1 MMSNYSVSIG
11 NRTYQIRVLS
21 DHLLVDGD
29 RFCFEMESLNNNGQ
43 HVLRHPHR
51 STEAYLEPAR
61 GGRYQVQIQGKH
73 LSARVNYGS
82 RPVQEQEASRGA
94 LKAPMP
100 GLIIDVPI
108 EEGDLVEEGQT
119 LVIEEA
125 MKMQMKLRAPCPG
138 RIQRIQVQA
147 GEQVEKNAV
156 LILLQPRSN

>member
-1 MMSNYSVSIG
+1 MSNYSVSIG
-11 NRTYQIRVLS
+11 NRTYQIQVLS

-51 STEAYLEPAR
+51 STEAYLEPSR

-73 LSARVNYGS
+73 LNARVNYGN
-82 RPVQEQEASRGA
+82 RTQQEEPANLGT

-100 GLIIDVPI
+100 GLIIDIPI
-108 EEGDLVEEGQT
+108 KEGDPVQEGQT

-125 MKMQMKLRAPCPG
+125 MKMQMKLRAPCTG
-138 RIQRIQVQA
+138 RVQRIQVQA
-147 GEQVEKNAV
+147 GDQVEKDAD
-156 LILLQPRSN
+156 LIQL